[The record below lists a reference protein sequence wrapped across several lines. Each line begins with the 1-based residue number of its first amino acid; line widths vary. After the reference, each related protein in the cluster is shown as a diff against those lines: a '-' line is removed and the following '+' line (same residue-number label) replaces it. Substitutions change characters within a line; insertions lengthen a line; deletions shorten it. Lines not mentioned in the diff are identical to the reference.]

1 MTCSS
6 CPTTQTTTCVKK
18 DSPCKPSYACECEGE
33 KVISIQPIVPVSTC
47 DESQNKYSI
56 EVNIK
61 PRAGKG
67 SQTSKYVDVVTG
79 NTQQELSD
87 NMLTL
92 LVKVVNDIIRSV
104 IGETYLGS
112 DVTFAEATH
121 MVDLATFQ
129 AYFRTSVLT
138 GTPAQLDLA
147 DATQI
152 AYVDYITQQVFESF
166 LSIRDYILG
175 NASSLV
181 ICAGDAGKVYQ
192 LKISNCLFCYT
203 IIYN

>member
-1 MTCSS
+1 M
-6 CPTTQTTTCVKK
+6 
-18 DSPCKPSYACECEGE
+18 SPR
-33 KVISIQPIVPVSTC
+33 ISTLSR
-47 DESQNKYSI
+47 SI
-56 EVNIK
+56 HK

-104 IGETYLGS
+104 IGETYL
-112 DVTFAEATH
+112 DLTLPLEATPYGRPCN
-121 MVDLATFQ
+121 FQ

-138 GTPAQLDLA
+138 GTLAQLDLA

-152 AYVDYITQQVFESF
+152 AYVDYIP
-166 LSIRDYILG
+166 
-175 NASSLV
+175 
-181 ICAGDAGKVYQ
+181 AG
-192 LKISNCLFCYT
+192 L
-203 IIYN
+203 